1 MKESRRCHS
10 LRAACHVV
18 SAIQS
23 LSPLHPVQWQNQA
36 RGTGKL
42 HPLRAI
48 RTENSLSCTNS
59 ICQCLC
65 QEKCGPYPEPLA
77 MLAGESLTWRKKGI
91 AFSHQRPCAPG
102 WRQSEQSEL
111 GVHSRPGTVRGL
123 CLGFR
128 VCPGKPWKGWLAA
141 LGQTLNP
148 RHKPWRVPLP
158 HEHGSHGG
166 HEPSLQL
173 SSAARLSRNRRPA
186 LKHHSAL

>member
-111 GVHSRPGTVRGL
+111 GVHSCPGTVRGL

-128 VCPGKPWKGWLAA
+128 VCPGRPWKGWLAA
-141 LGQTLNP
+141 LGQTLN
-148 RHKPWRVPLP
+148 HTTN
-158 HEHGSHGG
+158 HGMSPCLMSMAPMGG
-166 HEPSLQL
+166 TSPAS
-173 SSAARLSRNRRPA
+173 SSAAL
-186 LKHHSAL
+186 LG